1 MINVNL
7 IQNALGFIFNEKR
20 FSVYDKKDQEV
31 LGGFSVMSYS
41 VNEDSQFIEH
51 PIETGATI
59 ADHHVFNP
67 IEIDCRVAMPPKGFI
82 LTDISLVDIVY
93 GRAETFENTYNQL
106 VELYKTSSPLKIKTE
121 ANVYTNMYITA
132 MPTDL
137 DVNTADRQIFNIT
150 FKEAIT
156 VQPQYIKFPV
166 NKVKN
171 PANSSY
177 VKTGEVLPQSVNQ
190 EAESS
195 VLYRLFN

>member
-1 MINVNL
+1 MININL

-20 FSVYDKKDQEV
+20 FSVYDKRDQEV
-31 LGGFSVMSYS
+31 LGGLSVLNYN
-41 VNEDSQFIEH
+41 VNDDSQFIEH

-67 IEIDCRVAMPPKGFI
+67 IGINCRVAMPSKGF
-82 LTDISLVDIVY
+82 LFTDVSLSDMLY

-121 ANVYTNMYITA
+121 ANVYTNMYITS

-137 DVNTADRQIFNIT
+137 DVNTADRQIFNIS

-171 PANSSY
+171 PANASY
-177 VKTGEVLPQSVNQ
+177 VKTGEVLPQAVNSEQ
-190 EAESS
+190 QQSI
-195 VLYRLFN
+195 LYRLFN